1 MYKKILASGIT
12 ASMLIVGGTYSFAE
26 AEQNDNPQTE
36 QVQDNNIQQGNDQ
49 QDKQNKDNDKQGKAD
64 DNSKLKNKLFIRG
77 GDLSENEQKDTEDKL
92 DVKSSFKEYTVTTAD
107 VQKYTR
113 GTYDYIHSS
122 ASIVPKKF
130 KKGVDVEIKTPENIT
145 RITKEQYINAAISSG
160 IKNADIEIAS
170 VDKVSGEGALT
181 GIYKGLEKEGVELND
196 DDIHNANDEMDNLAD
211 ISEENDDVK
220 GYSDEAMNNAV
231 ADMKEQVADKKD
243 KGDDV
248 SDEDIQ
254 KIVDDTLKDK
264 GLDDKINDNQKNK
277 IVNIII
283 NVSDS
288 DAINKDPDAYKQQT
302 SKYKDKLE
310 KSAGKA
316 LDKAKDM
323 NTKENKDKAKG
334 FFSKIGDFFKN
345 LF

>member
-113 GTYDYIHSS
+113 GTYDYVHSS

-170 VDKVSGEGALT
+170 VDKVSGEGDIT
-181 GIYKGLEKEGVELND
+181 GIYKGLENEGVDHNE
-196 DDIHNANDEMDNLAD
+196 DDINNDYVQMYT
-211 ISEENDDVK
+211 ISVIAEQTDEVK
-220 GYSDEAMNNAV
+220 SYTDE
-231 ADMKEQVADKKD
+231 
-243 KGDDV
+243 
-248 SDEDIQ
+248 
-254 KIVDDTLKDK
+254 
-264 GLDDKINDNQKNK
+264 
-277 IVNIII
+277 
-283 NVSDS
+283 
-288 DAINKDPDAYKQQT
+288 
-302 SKYKDKLE
+302 
-310 KSAGKA
+310 
-316 LDKAKDM
+316 
-323 NTKENKDKAKG
+323 
-334 FFSKIGDFFKN
+334 
-345 LF
+345 